1 MRHCVAVWLFCFL
14 ASILA
19 FGQDVPRAEVFVGYS
34 YINADTNGLSS
45 RLNMNG
51 ADVSFVANFNQWAGA
66 ERNFSTYYKH
76 LNIGGTGVS
85 VRDFNIVFGPR
96 LRYKWASVHALAG
109 LDDFGGSALG
119 GSSTNGAF
127 GAAIGGGVVFKI
139 SRRIGL
145 EGGGDYLV
153 TRHNLLLGSAVT
165 QNHVRA
171 IAGVVFTFGSV
182 GASVEQVAQSTP
194 APARSQRIAPRA
206 AGAGVSIPALGIR
219 AVAGDSQGAT
229 IASEESNGV
238 AALAGFREGDVINS
252 VDGMP
257 VKSPA
262 KLAAALSELASGAKV
277 RLGRMVHGEWQTE
290 TVIILP

>member
-1 MRHCVAVWLFCFL
+1 MRHSVAVWLFCFL

-34 YINADTNGLSS
+34 YINADTNGLTS

-66 ERNFSTYYKH
+66 ETNFSTYYKH
-76 LNIGGTGVS
+76 LNLGGTGVS
-85 VRDFNIVFGPR
+85 VRDFNIAFGPR
-96 LRYKWASVHALAG
+96 LHYKWAFVHALAG

-119 GSSTNGAF
+119 LSSTNGAF

-139 SRRIGL
+139 TRRIGL

-182 GASVEQVAQSTP
+182 GASAEQVPQATP
-194 APARSQRIAPRA
+194 APVGSQRIAPRA
-206 AGAGVSIPALGIR
+206 AGAGMSIPALGIR
-219 AVAGDSQGAT
+219 AVPESSQGAM
-229 IASEESNGV
+229 IASEEPNGI
-238 AALAGFREGDVINS
+238 AALAGLHAGDVINS
-252 VDGMP
+252 VDGKP

-262 KLAAALSELASGAKV
+262 ELAAALSELPSGAKV
-277 RLGRMVHGEWQTE
+277 RLGFMIHGEWQTGA
-290 TVIILP
+290 VIILP